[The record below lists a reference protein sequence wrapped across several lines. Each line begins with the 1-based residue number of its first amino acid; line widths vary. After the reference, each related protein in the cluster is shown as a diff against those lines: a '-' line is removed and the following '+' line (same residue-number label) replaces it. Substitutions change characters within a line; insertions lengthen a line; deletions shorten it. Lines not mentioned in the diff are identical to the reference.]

1 MQPLDEELTSLPEPF
16 VAALE
21 LADERALDD

>member
-1 MQPLDEELTSLPEPF
+1 LRQDMER

-21 LADERALDD
+21 LADEEVVLAFLFGMALS